1 MQRSTASPARAPALS
16 RIHASRQH
24 PIETQQLIDRFLLQ
38 KRSHG
43 FICRNSASHCD
54 AHRAKDS
61 KAQGFRTCGHSREKL
76 PALRDS
82 NSFSPASEGPAG
94 PGSYYASAVG
104 PGTGCPGSGTWIA
117 LARGTRAGAPQVHP
131 ALLQPPLSSRSLSL
145 FLVLRALTQI
155 WCRLPTHVL
164 IPSSSVSLRLWET
177 RLLLL
182 VVVLQSTYLM
192 ANYPIYRS
200 IQARNRRVLPSS
212 PRPGSETSRGGR
224 AETRHPSLG

>member
-117 LARGTRAGAPQVHP
+117 LARGTRAGLRKYTQLCFS
-131 ALLQPPLSSRSLSL
+131 LLSLHVLSLSSLFSEHLRKFGAGFQPMCSSLPL
-145 FLVLRALTQI
+145 IDTGQKQTRLALI
-155 WCRLPTHVL
+155 
-164 IPSSSVSLRLWET
+164 SSSWV
-177 RLLLL
+177 
-182 VVVLQSTYLM
+182 
-192 ANYPIYRS
+192 
-200 IQARNRRVLPSS
+200 
-212 PRPGSETSRGGR
+212 
-224 AETRHPSLG
+224 